1 MSALPS
7 QYFSLFRRYQIYAN
21 KCSLF
26 TELCDNLDTSLHFYT
41 PLCYKAGILP
51 YTLVRSAILKNDY
64 DDDDN
69 DDDVDDNNNNNNNN
83 NNNCCCCCC
92 CPGLYSDIMNYGLTF
107 LFSSGDS
114 KVSMEEFQNLMDEM
128 SKLDQRE

>member
-1 MSALPS
+1 MIMMMIMMMMMMIIIIIIIIIITIIIIIIIIIIIVVVVAVVPS
-7 QYFSLFRRYQIYAN
+7 GYF
-21 KCSLF
+21 
-26 TELCDNLDTSLHFYT
+26 
-41 PLCYKAGILP
+41 
-51 YTLVRSAILKNDY
+51 
-64 DDDDN
+64 
-69 DDDVDDNNNNNNNN
+69 
-83 NNNCCCCCC
+83 

>member
-1 MSALPS
+1 MSALP
-7 QYFSLFRRYQIYAN
+7 FVFFRRHQIYAN
-21 KCSLF
+21 KRSLF
-26 TELCDNLDTSLHFYT
+26 TELCDNLDTSLHFYI
-41 PLCYKAGILP
+41 PLCYNAGILP
-51 YTLVRSAILKNDY
+51 YTLVRSAILKYDY

-69 DDDVDDNNNNNNNN
+69 DDDDNNNNNNNN
-83 NNNCCCCCC
+83 NNNCCCCC
-92 CPGLYSDIMNYGLTF
+92 PGLYSDIVNYGLTV